1 MVVNVFFSAV
11 TQATLSRHELLAW
24 VNDCLQSNLT
34 KIEEM
39 ATGAAYCGLTD
50 LLFPG
55 SCQLK
60 KVKWNSRHE
69 IDWINNWR
77 VLQGSWKQLGVDKPV
92 PVEKLLKA
100 KFQENFEFL
109 QWFKKF
115 FDANYE
121 EHDYDAVTAR
131 GGEEFPA
138 VLPGGKAPP
147 PARVAPRPAAA
158 PARTAAAPTTRRSPG
173 TTSAPQKP
181 TAAAPQKA
189 PSSITQK
196 APSNSASNGSGI
208 NVAAIEEKYKKQL
221 EELIQEN
228 AALVESVTGLEKE
241 RDFYFNKLRA
251 VEILCTE
258 IGEDAHVETKRITN
272 ILYETEDG
280 YDDAEVA
287 AEHAEIPQHESPIPS
302 NPVEVE
308 EPTNGKTNGNSNHEN
323 AKETTPKEEEKV
335 HAVNDV
341 TQKAGEI
348 NLDDSETF

>member
-24 VNDCLQSNLT
+24 VNDCLQANLT

-69 IDWINNWR
+69 VDWINNWR

-121 EHDYDAVTAR
+121 EHDYDAVSAR

-147 PARVAPRPAAA
+147 PARTAPRPAV
-158 PARTAAAPTTRRSPG
+158 PFTTRRSAG
-173 TTSAPQKP
+173 ITSAPQKS
-181 TAAAPQKA
+181 TAAAPQKPA
-189 PSSITQK
+189 ISTQK
-196 APSNSASNGSGI
+196 APSSNNSNGSSGV
-208 NVAAIEEKYKKQL
+208 NVAAIEEKYKKQM

-228 AALVESVTGLEKE
+228 AALTESVTGLEKE

-258 IGEDAHVETKRITN
+258 IGEDAFVETKRITN

-280 YDDAEVA
+280 CDVE
-287 AEHAEIPQHESPIPS
+287 EHAEIQQQQESPIP
-302 NPVEVE
+302 PVEVQE
-308 EPTNGKTNGNSNHEN
+308 HTNGKTNGHSNHDE
-323 AKETTPKEEEKV
+323 KEITPEEKV
-335 HAVNDV
+335 HDV
-341 TQKAGEI
+341 AQKAAEI

>member
-24 VNDCLQSNLT
+24 VNDCLQANLT

-69 IDWINNWR
+69 VDWINNWR

-121 EHDYDAVTAR
+121 EHDYDAVSAR

-147 PARVAPRPAAA
+147 PARAAPRPAAA
-158 PARTAAAPTTRRSPG
+158 PSRPAVQSTTRRSAG
-173 TTSAPQKP
+173 ITSAPQKS
-181 TAAAPQKA
+181 TAAAPQKPA
-189 PSSITQK
+189 TITQK
-196 APSNSASNGSGI
+196 APSFNNSNGSSGV

-228 AALVESVTGLEKE
+228 ATLAESVTGLEKE

-280 YDDAEVA
+280 CDAEVA
-287 AEHAEIPQHESPIPS
+287 EEHAEIQQQQESPIP
-302 NPVEVE
+302 PVEE
-308 EPTNGKTNGNSNHEN
+308 HTNGKTNGHSNHDE
-323 AKETTPKEEEKV
+323 KEITPKEEKV
-335 HAVNDV
+335 HDV
-341 TQKAGEI
+341 AQKAAEI

>member
-24 VNDCLQSNLT
+24 VNECLQANLT

-55 SCQLK
+55 SLQLK

-69 IDWINNWR
+69 VDWINNWR
-77 VLQGSWKQLGVDKPV
+77 VLQQSWKQLGVDKPV

-121 EHDYDAVTAR
+121 EHEYDAVASR
-131 GGEEFPA
+131 

-147 PARVAPRPAAA
+147 PARVAPRPAA
-158 PARTAAAPTTRRSPG
+158 PRPAAPTS
-173 TTSAPQKP
+173 TT
-181 TAAAPQKA
+181 
-189 PSSITQK
+189 
-196 APSNSASNGSGI
+196 APSNARRSGVAAPAAQKPPAAVPSQKPGSNGVTSGI

-228 AALVESVTGLEKE
+228 ATLAESVTGLEKE

-272 ILYETEDG
+272 ILYEIEDG
-280 YDDAEVA
+280 YDGEVVAEN
-287 AEHAEIPQHESPIPS
+287 AEIVQQEAPDTL
-302 NPVEVE
+302 EVNE
-308 EPTNGKTNGNSNHEN
+308 DKEQTTNGDSTRIETQGPADELLHKENNIAQKT
-323 AKETTPKEEEKV
+323 A
-335 HAVNDV
+335 
-341 TQKAGEI
+341 EI

>member
-1 MVVNVFFSAV
+1 MARKSASGLPSHQKIQKIPWVN
-11 TQATLSRHELLAW
+11 ECLLA
-24 VNDCLQSNLT
+24 NLT

-50 LLFPG
+50 YLFPG
-55 SCQLK
+55 SLQLK

-69 IDWINNWR
+69 VDWINNWR
-77 VLQGSWKQLGVDKPV
+77 VLQQAWKQLGVDKPV

-121 EHDYDAVTAR
+121 EHEYDAIASR

-158 PARTAAAPTTRRSPG
+158 PTRTSVPSTTRRSA
-173 TTSAPQKP
+173 AP
-181 TAAAPQKA
+181 APQKA
-189 PSSITQK
+189 TAAPSQKTAPK
-196 APSNSASNGSGI
+196 APTSNGSSLGI

-228 AALVESVTGLEKE
+228 ATLSESVIGLEKE

-280 YDDAEVA
+280 GEDEIAE
-287 AEHAEIPQHESPIPS
+287 EHAEIVQQESPVP
-302 NPVEVE
+302 PVEE
-308 EPTNGKTNGNSNHEN
+308 EQHKNGNSIHE
-323 AKETTPKEEEKV
+323 EMVTPKMEKI
-335 HAVNDV
+335 HGVNEV
-341 TQKAGEI
+341 SQKAAEI
-348 NLDDSETF
+348 DLDDSETF

>member
-24 VNDCLQSNLT
+24 VNDCLQANLT

-69 IDWINNWR
+69 VDWINNWR

-121 EHDYDAVTAR
+121 EHDYDAVSAR

-147 PARVAPRPAAA
+147 PARAAPRPAV
-158 PARTAAAPTTRRSPG
+158 PSTTRRSAG
-173 TTSAPQKP
+173 ITSAPQKS
-181 TAAAPQKA
+181 TAAATQKPA
-189 PSSITQK
+189 IITQK
-196 APSNSASNGSGI
+196 APSSNNSNGSSGV
-208 NVAAIEEKYKKQL
+208 NVAAIEEKYKKQM

-228 AALVESVTGLEKE
+228 AALTESVTGLEKE

-258 IGEDAHVETKRITN
+258 IGEDQHVHVKRITN

-280 YDDAEVA
+280 CDE
-287 AEHAEIPQHESPIPS
+287 EHAEILQQQESPIP
-302 NPVEVE
+302 PVEVQE
-308 EPTNGKTNGNSNHEN
+308 HTNGKTNGHSNLDE
-323 AKETTPKEEEKV
+323 KETTPEEKV
-335 HAVNDV
+335 HDV
-341 TQKAGEI
+341 AQKAAEI